1 MKEKEK
7 LKEKIELKEIEP
19 QSSSELTTVE
29 ADSNLANIRI
39 DKIDKKDFK
48 NDDSLA
54 SILKDPSESE
64 EYRGASSFTLIGLAV
79 VAAII
84 CFWSFA
90 MRGSNLVYITSF
102 ISFVASLLL
111 WEKTVLDFYET
122 IHRTFKE
129 ESRKFLGSLVYI
141 KIQKLFQVSFFSIFA
156 TYMLYAHLT
165 SGGIPGLLVIGF
177 VIIFIPWL
185 IQEMLWYHSLQSFV
199 SKINRMADEAS
210 PSLLD
215 NAKAQG
221 YSIYYLFATSL
232 FLAIFPMGAVPLI
245 AQLSAATRKMQNIA
259 FEHRL
264 GLRNRKVVRYR
275 PFVNFEKWIAQRFK
289 SRDEKTKR
297 LKFLIGIALMPLLL
311 YAGYYGSIFFIEQL
325 TALITML
332 AGGGPDGPPK
342 SDFEANT
349 SIVRWFLIMSGI
361 VTASMA
367 SIYAG
372 SSTHLEISEDGLS
385 FLCKRSGGTT
395 RKRFLPW
402 HEIESVNIEE
412 EKKLSGGTE
421 SILSFKRKAGEKP
434 LKVNLNSIPSI
445 EERQEILEA
454 IEKFAPDLPRS
465 SDVILALQLPAEHS
479 YTELWLQALAAPP
492 KREKLQPLL
501 PDAVLS
507 EGRYR
512 IIRKLGAGGQGFAYL
527 AFDNNLDAEVVLK
540 EFILPVFVDM
550 SVRKAA
556 LKEFEKEAKILSQLD
571 HPQIVKLLDFMVEDH
586 RAYLVLEH
594 IDGDSLRDRVK
605 KNGPLDEK
613 QVEALAG
620 QMCTVLENLHAQEPP
635 VVHRDFTPDNLI
647 LHKDGTLKLIDF
659 NVAHASDTTTIAK
672 VVGKQAYLPPE
683 QFRGE
688 PCPQSDV
695 YALGCTL
702 HYLLTGSDPVPIS
715 QSDPGDGVSEKIRDL
730 IKKATAIDL
739 DDRYK
744 SAAEIREDLAADA
757 AAELESD
764 Q

>member
-7 LKEKIELKEIEP
+7 LKEKIELREA
-19 QSSSELTTVE
+19 QSQASSELSIVE
-29 ADSNLANIRI
+29 NKNPVSI
-39 DKIDKKDFK
+39 KIDKNDFK
-48 NDDSLA
+48 NDNSLA

-90 MRGSNLVYITSF
+90 SRGSDLVYITSF

-129 ESRKFLGSLVYI
+129 ESRKLLGSLVYI

-156 TYMLYAHLT
+156 TYMLYLHLT
-165 SGGIPGLLVIGF
+165 SGGIPTLLVIGF
-177 VIIFIPWL
+177 VIFFIPWL
-185 IQEMLWYHSLQSFV
+185 IQEMLWYHSVQSFI
-199 SKINRMADEAS
+199 SKINSMADENS
-210 PSLLD
+210 PSLFD
-215 NAKAQG
+215 SAKAQG

-289 SRDEKTKR
+289 SRDERTKR
-297 LKFLIGIALMPLLL
+297 LKILVGIALMPLLL

-412 EKKLSGGTE
+412 EKKLSGG
-421 SILSFKRKAGEKP
+421 
-434 LKVNLNSIPSI
+434 
-445 EERQEILEA
+445 
-454 IEKFAPDLPRS
+454 
-465 SDVILALQLPAEHS
+465 
-479 YTELWLQALAAPP
+479 
-492 KREKLQPLL
+492 
-501 PDAVLS
+501 
-507 EGRYR
+507 
-512 IIRKLGAGGQGFAYL
+512 
-527 AFDNNLDAEVVLK
+527 
-540 EFILPVFVDM
+540 
-550 SVRKAA
+550 
-556 LKEFEKEAKILSQLD
+556 
-571 HPQIVKLLDFMVEDH
+571 
-586 RAYLVLEH
+586 
-594 IDGDSLRDRVK
+594 
-605 KNGPLDEK
+605 
-613 QVEALAG
+613 
-620 QMCTVLENLHAQEPP
+620 
-635 VVHRDFTPDNLI
+635 
-647 LHKDGTLKLIDF
+647 
-659 NVAHASDTTTIAK
+659 
-672 VVGKQAYLPPE
+672 
-683 QFRGE
+683 
-688 PCPQSDV
+688 
-695 YALGCTL
+695 
-702 HYLLTGSDPVPIS
+702 
-715 QSDPGDGVSEKIRDL
+715 
-730 IKKATAIDL
+730 
-739 DDRYK
+739 
-744 SAAEIREDLAADA
+744 
-757 AAELESD
+757 
-764 Q
+764 

>member
-1 MKEKEK
+1 
-7 LKEKIELKEIEP
+7 
-19 QSSSELTTVE
+19 
-29 ADSNLANIRI
+29 
-39 DKIDKKDFK
+39 
-48 NDDSLA
+48 
-54 SILKDPSESE
+54 
-64 EYRGASSFTLIGLAV
+64 
-79 VAAII
+79 
-84 CFWSFA
+84 
-90 MRGSNLVYITSF
+90 
-102 ISFVASLLL
+102 
-111 WEKTVLDFYET
+111 
-122 IHRTFKE
+122 
-129 ESRKFLGSLVYI
+129 
-141 KIQKLFQVSFFSIFA
+141 
-156 TYMLYAHLT
+156 
-165 SGGIPGLLVIGF
+165 
-177 VIIFIPWL
+177 
-185 IQEMLWYHSLQSFV
+185 
-199 SKINRMADEAS
+199 
-210 PSLLD
+210 
-215 NAKAQG
+215 
-221 YSIYYLFATSL
+221 
-232 FLAIFPMGAVPLI
+232 
-245 AQLSAATRKMQNIA
+245 
-259 FEHRL
+259 
-264 GLRNRKVVRYR
+264 
-275 PFVNFEKWIAQRFK
+275 
-289 SRDEKTKR
+289 
-297 LKFLIGIALMPLLL
+297 
-311 YAGYYGSIFFIEQL
+311 
-325 TALITML
+325 
-332 AGGGPDGPPK
+332 
-342 SDFEANT
+342 
-349 SIVRWFLIMSGI
+349 
-361 VTASMA
+361 
-367 SIYAG
+367 
-372 SSTHLEISEDGLS
+372 
-385 FLCKRSGGTT
+385 
-395 RKRFLPW
+395 
-402 HEIESVNIEE
+402 
-412 EKKLSGGTE
+412 
-421 SILSFKRKAGEKP
+421 KRKAGEKP
-434 LKVNLNSIPSI
+434 LKVSLNSIPSI

-527 AFDNNLDAEVVLK
+527 AFDTNLDAEVVLK

-715 QSDPGDGVSEKIRDL
+715 QSDPGEGTSERIRDL

-744 SAAEIREDLAADA
+744 SATEIREDLAADA